1 MWISRNRK
9 NRKRSLRKRCADKGG
24 DGFDQEI
31 EKKIRQYE
39 KQKQIRLERK
49 QKLEAEIE
57 HINLHLKELYGV
69 RKQYEKLEKECESVI
84 FKNWKGIKMR

>member
-1 MWISRNRK
+1 MIK
-9 NRKRSLRKRCADKGG
+9 
-24 DGFDQEI
+24 EI

-49 QKLEAEIE
+49 QKLEEEIE
-57 HINLHLKELYGV
+57 NINLHLKELYGV

-84 FKNWKGIKMR
+84 LSLETHRENSAQQDDEI

>member
-1 MWISRNRK
+1 MIK
-9 NRKRSLRKRCADKGG
+9 EIDKR
-24 DGFDQEI
+24 
-31 EKKIRQYE
+31 IRQYE

-57 HINLHLKELYGV
+57 NLHLKELYGI

-84 FKNWKGIKMR
+84 LNLETPRENSVQQDEV

>member
-1 MWISRNRK
+1 MIK
-9 NRKRSLRKRCADKGG
+9 
-24 DGFDQEI
+24 EI

-57 HINLHLKELYGV
+57 NINLHLKELYGL

-84 FKNWKGIKMR
+84 LNLETPRENSSQQEEI

>member
-1 MWISRNRK
+1 MIK
-9 NRKRSLRKRCADKGG
+9 
-24 DGFDQEI
+24 EI

-57 HINLHLKELYGV
+57 NINLHLKELYGL

-84 FKNWKGIKMR
+84 LNLERHCENSSQQEEI

>member
-1 MWISRNRK
+1 MIK
-9 NRKRSLRKRCADKGG
+9 
-24 DGFDQEI
+24 EI
-31 EKKIRQYE
+31 EKRIRQYE

-84 FKNWKGIKMR
+84 LNLETHREDSSQQEKI